1 MVNIGFFEKI
11 GCGAL
16 ICKNDEY
23 STILE
28 ANSEFYKMIG
38 YTKEEMKTL
47 HQNRFSELVVDDLS
61 EILEKVNQ
69 AVDSKKRLDYEY
81 RIKNKDNKIMWIHD
95 VAVYDEEENVFY
107 VVIMDITY
115 REENLER
122 IYNILEKDLL
132 SNLLNR
138 RALEKKIKEQ
148 MKENKSSQAL
158 IIIDLDNFKIL
169 NDTLGHQEGDRVISF
184 VGLKLKEIFKNNET
198 LGRLG
203 GDEFAIYLEDISKKD
218 LENYAKKL
226 VKQLEVTIED
236 IKIHSTIGIAFD
248 KKGIYSFEELYKLS
262 DTALYSLKKNDNK
275 GKYLISVS

>member
-47 HQNRFSELVVDDLS
+47 YQNRFSELVVDDLS

-122 IYNILEKDLL
+122 IYNILEKDK
-132 SNLLNR
+132 
-138 RALEKKIKEQ
+138 RA
-148 MKENKSSQAL
+148 
-158 IIIDLDNFKIL
+158 
-169 NDTLGHQEGDRVISF
+169 
-184 VGLKLKEIFKNNET
+184 NE
-198 LGRLG
+198 R
-203 GDEFAIYLEDISKKD
+203 K
-218 LENYAKKL
+218 
-226 VKQLEVTIED
+226 
-236 IKIHSTIGIAFD
+236 
-248 KKGIYSFEELYKLS
+248 
-262 DTALYSLKKNDNK
+262 
-275 GKYLISVS
+275 